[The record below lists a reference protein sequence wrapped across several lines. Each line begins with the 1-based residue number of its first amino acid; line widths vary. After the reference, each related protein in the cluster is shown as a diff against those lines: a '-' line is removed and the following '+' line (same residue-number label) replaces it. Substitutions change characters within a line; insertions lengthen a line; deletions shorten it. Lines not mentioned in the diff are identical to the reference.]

1 MSIPHIQS
9 SLGKIQVRTPKTPQE
24 LDAAAAAAW
33 HKYGIPLFTPER
45 LAQLPKENR
54 YLTLEEAI
62 TTAANHL
69 FGERKC

>member
-1 MSIPHIQS
+1 MGLQS
-9 SLGKIQVRTPKTPQE
+9 PLGKIQPTQAKTPQE

-33 HKYGIPLFTPER
+33 HKLGIPVFTPER

-54 YLTLEEAI
+54 YLTLQEAI
-62 TTAANHL
+62 VKAADLL